1 MNGRDDVDG
10 DSQSIRNQISGVAAS
25 VAPAI
30 PSPTAVRVP
39 VPTRRPGT
47 LIDELTARLAPTG
60 LPSDVQHIVDV
71 AVRSGMGESDPNWIW
86 LLPVLLRQVPA
97 AAMRMEFEA
106 LSGAL
111 VKGAPGQSSGAGH
124 DEDNLDAMVSM
135 MTAMRTELQKFPRR
149 IGETLKPVVAE
160 AVVDAL
166 ESAPGRVKVELDDS
180 RLLAAAREAFVT
192 LYVLTAVG
200 FGAFSTVAAFII
212 GSKFG

>member
-1 MNGRDDVDG
+1 MSAVGDANDD
-10 DSQSIRNQISGVAAS
+10 SRRIHNQISGIVATATPA
-25 VAPAI
+25 VPLPAAAPI
-30 PSPTAVRVP
+30 P

-60 LPSDVQHIVDV
+60 LPSDVQHIADV
-71 AVRSGMGESDPNWIW
+71 AARSGMGESDPNWIW

-97 AAMRMEFEA
+97 AAMRIEFEA

-111 VKGAPGQSSGAGH
+111 VKGAPGQAHRAGH

-149 IGETLKPVVAE
+149 VGETLKPVVAE

-180 RLLAAAREAFVT
+180 RLLAAAREAIVT
-192 LYVLTAVG
+192 SYVLAAIG
-200 FGAFSTVAAFII
+200 FGAFSTMAAFII